1 MVPSSRAAARP
12 DRVHTLKLP
21 SPIQGMMDARSGSPQ
36 HVCTRQRWREVA
48 EVLDSWLVETEW
60 WRPTPV
66 RRRYF
71 QLLLA
76 DGVAFTLFQDLNDD
90 HWYAQAA

>member
-1 MVPSSRAAARP
+1 MVPSARAAARP
-12 DRVHTLKLP
+12 DHVHTLKLP
-21 SPIQGMMDARSGSPQ
+21 SPIEVTLHARSGTPQ
-36 HVCTRQRWREVA
+36 RIRTRQRWREVA

-60 WRPTPV
+60 WRPAPV
-66 RRRYF
+66 RRRYY

-76 DGVAFTLFQDLNDD
+76 DGITCTLFQDLMDD

>member
-12 DRVHTLKLP
+12 DRVYTLKLP
-21 SPIQGMMDARSGSPQ
+21 SPIEVALHAQGGAPQ
-36 HVCTRQRWREVA
+36 RIFSRQRWRDVA

-60 WRPTPV
+60 WRPTPI

-76 DGVAFTLFQDLNDD
+76 DGVICTLFQDLVDGQ
-90 HWYAQAA
+90 WYAQAA

>member
-1 MVPSSRAAARP
+1 MVPSSRTAARP

-21 SPIQGMMDARSGSPQ
+21 SPIEVTLHAHSGAPQ
-36 HVCTRQRWREVA
+36 RIFTRQHWRDVA
-48 EVLDSWLVETEW
+48 EVLDTWLVETEW
-60 WRPTPV
+60 WRPAPV

-71 QLLLA
+71 QILLS
-76 DGVAFTLFQDLNDD
+76 DGVTYTLFQDLLDA

>member
-1 MVPSSRAAARP
+1 
-12 DRVHTLKLP
+12 
-21 SPIQGMMDARSGSPQ
+21 
-36 HVCTRQRWREVA
+36 VA

-60 WRPTPV
+60 WRPAPV

-76 DGVAFTLFQDLNDD
+76 DGVTFTLFQDLLDE

>member
-12 DRVHTLKLP
+12 DHLHTLKLP
-21 SPIQGMMDARSGSPQ
+21 SPIQVTPCPQSGAPQ
-36 HVCTRQRWREVA
+36 RVLVRRGWREVD
-48 EVLDSWLVETEW
+48 EVLDTWLVETEW
-60 WRPTPV
+60 WRPTPI

-76 DGVAFTLFQDLNDD
+76 NGAPCTIFQDLCGDG
-90 HWYAQAA
+90 WYAQPS

>member
-1 MVPSSRAAARP
+1 
-12 DRVHTLKLP
+12 
-21 SPIQGMMDARSGSPQ
+21 
-36 HVCTRQRWREVA
+36 VA

-60 WRPTPV
+60 WRPTPI

-76 DGVAFTLFQDLNDD
+76 DGVTFTLFQDLLDE

>member
-21 SPIQGMMDARSGSPQ
+21 SPIEVALHAQRGTPQ
-36 HVCTRQRWREVA
+36 RICTRQHWREVA
-48 EVLDSWLVETEW
+48 EVLDTWLVETEW
-60 WRPTPV
+60 WRPAPV

-76 DGVAFTLFQDLNDD
+76 DGVTFTLFQDLLDEC
-90 HWYAQAA
+90 WYAQAA

>member
-12 DRVHTLKLP
+12 DHIHTLKLP
-21 SPIQGMMDARSGSPQ
+21 SPIQVTPHPRSGRPQ
-36 HVCTRQRWREVA
+36 RILVRRGWREVDA
-48 EVLDSWLVETEW
+48 VLDTWLVETEW
-60 WRPTPV
+60 WRPAPI

-76 DGVAFTLFQDLNDD
+76 DGAPCTIFRDMCNDR
-90 HWYAQAA
+90 WYTQPA

>member
-21 SPIQGMMDARSGSPQ
+21 SPIEVALHVHHGTPQ
-36 HVCTRQRWREVA
+36 RICTRQHWREVA
-48 EVLDSWLVETEW
+48 EVLDTWLVETEW
-60 WRPTPV
+60 WRPAPV

-76 DGVAFTLFQDLNDD
+76 DGVTFTLFQDLLDEC
-90 HWYAQAA
+90 WYAQAA

>member
-1 MVPSSRAAARP
+1 MVSSSRAAARP

-21 SPIQGMMDARSGSPQ
+21 SPIEVALHARYGTPQ
-36 HVCTRQRWREVA
+36 RICTRQHWREVA
-48 EVLDSWLVETEW
+48 EVLDTWLVETEW
-60 WRPTPV
+60 WRPAPV

-76 DGVAFTLFQDLNDD
+76 DGVTFTLFQDLLDEC
-90 HWYAQAA
+90 WYAQAA